1 MSGHIGSGIVGFG
14 TLGGRTEATGG
25 ENYEDG
31 HDPLRSVEYV
41 AARTLFAS
49 QFFARSSQMGKY
61 IRLQCRN
68 LSEDVRF
75 NIISET

>member
-1 MSGHIGSGIVGFG
+1 MALPLHRMSGHIGSGIVGFG
-14 TLGGRTEATGG
+14 TIGGRTDATGG

-49 QFFARSSQMGKY
+49 QLPEAPRWASTSVCSVA
-61 IRLQCRN
+61 I
-68 LSEDVRF
+68 
-75 NIISET
+75 